1 VININKERENS
12 FMPRARFLQVFSALF
27 ILALLVAF
35 PPAQGQQ
42 SAPPPSAQTQDQ
54 SQDKSEDQNSSAG
67 TLKFNVNVVQL
78 FFNVNDKNGAQ
89 VPNLTKDEFE
99 VLEDGKPQAIKYFA
113 AESNLPLAVGIL
125 IDSSASQT
133 RVLHMEKQVG
143 GEFLN
148 EILRD
153 KDLAFVVGFD
163 VRVDLLQDFTNSV
176 PALKTALDSAHI
188 NTEGGVRTAVAGSS
202 GGAVPA
208 GTLHGTLLYDAVYL
222 ASNDELSQKVGRKAM
237 ILLTDGEDQ
246 GSQLNI
252 QGAIEAAQKSD
263 SIVYV
268 LLCADRGFYGVGEY
282 SGGGKMKKLT
292 QETGGRVIVVGNKLN
307 KLNDAF
313 NRIAKELRSQYSI
326 GYTPTKTAQ
335 DGAFRKVEIRAKEKD
350 KDYRIQART
359 GYYAAAKRD

>member
-1 VININKERENS
+1 VINNKINKERENT
-12 FMPRARFLQVFSALF
+12 FMPTARLLQVFSALF
-27 ILALLVAF
+27 MLALFVGF
-35 PPAQGQQ
+35 PPAHGQQ
-42 SAPPPSAQTQDQ
+42 SPPPPSGQQKGQ
-54 SQDKSEDQNSSAG
+54 GEDQNPPAD
-67 TLKFNVNVVQL
+67 TLKVNVNAVQL
-78 FFNVNDKNGAQ
+78 FFNVNDKKGALIS
-89 VPNLTKDEFE
+89 NLAKDEFE

-113 AESNLPLAVGIL
+113 AESNLPLALGIL
-125 IDSSASQT
+125 IDSSASQA

-153 KDLAFVVGFD
+153 KDLAFVLGFD

-176 PALKTALDSAHI
+176 PALRTALNSARI
-188 NTEGGVRTAVAGSS
+188 NTEGGGQAIAGL
-202 GGAVPA
+202 GGGDVPA

-222 ASNDELSQKVGRKAM
+222 ASNDELSQKLGRKAM

-292 QETGGRVIVVGNKLN
+292 QETGGRVIVVGNKRN

-313 NRIAKELRSQYSI
+313 NQIAKELRTQYSI
-326 GYTPTKTAQ
+326 GYTPTNTAQ
-335 DGAFRKVEIRAKEKD
+335 DGAFRKVEIRAKDKDKD
-350 KDYRIQART
+350 KDYKIQART